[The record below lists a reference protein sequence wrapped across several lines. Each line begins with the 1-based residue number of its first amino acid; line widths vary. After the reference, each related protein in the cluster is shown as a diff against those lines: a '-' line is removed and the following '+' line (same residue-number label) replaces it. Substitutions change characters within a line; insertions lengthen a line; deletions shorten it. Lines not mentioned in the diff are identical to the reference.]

1 MARVVL
7 GFALLLATNTV
18 IYEGKQKM
26 NHTNAFYV
34 RAAVLKINNSSY
46 QIRRYHFGDVTKAIS
61 ELGKFGSDIEAQQ
74 AFYKAFPNGALAE
87 ENRRGIV
94 YMPNREIA
102 GHYVRLRKG
111 WSVKDNGKDAGA
123 MRWACVKAHVTI
135 EQKESR
141 PIAEFL
147 AA

>member
-1 MARVVL
+1 
-7 GFALLLATNTV
+7 
-18 IYEGKQKM
+18 M
-26 NHTNAFYV
+26 NRTNAFSV
-34 RAAVLKINNSSY
+34 RATVLKINTGIY

-61 ELGKFGSDIEAQQ
+61 ELGTFDNEGDAQR

-87 ENRRGIV
+87 ESRHGIV

-102 GHYVRLRKG
+102 RNYTRLRNG
-111 WSVKDNGKDAGA
+111 WSVKDNGKEAGA

-135 EQKESR
+135 EPKQSQH
-141 PIAEFL
+141 IAEFL

>member
-1 MARVVL
+1 
-7 GFALLLATNTV
+7 
-18 IYEGKQKM
+18 M
-26 NHTNAFYV
+26 NHTNAFTV
-34 RAAVLKINNSSY
+34 RATVLKINNSSY

-61 ELGKFGSDIEAQQ
+61 ELGTFSSEIEAQR

-94 YMPNREIA
+94 YVPNREIA
-102 GHYVRLRKG
+102 RHYTRLRKG

-123 MRWACVKAHVTI
+123 MRWACVKACAPS
-135 EQKESR
+135 EPKESQ